1 MTVRL
6 NFTYNKLRKFVFLKF
21 FLIILLS
28 GCAFFPSGI
37 YHRVQKGETLW
48 RISRVYEV
56 DLDEIARINHLADAT
71 RIKTGQLIFVPGA
84 KERKDTLAYSGRSI
98 SPRSRKKER
107 AKPPPEL
114 IDFSWPLKGKILV
127 GFGKRSGKRHQG
139 VDIEGREGTPIVAI
153 YDGIVTYSNN
163 KLRGYG
169 NMVIIKHN
177 EDYSSVYAHNRIN
190 LVREGERVKKR
201 QAIAQV
207 GATGWADVP
216 HVHFEIRERGKAVN
230 PVFYLP

>member
-84 KERKDTLAYSGRSI
+84 KERKDTLAYSGRST